1 MSRRHHVVI
10 VAPNPALATAM
21 LSWLGSAGYELAIV
35 TTFAAAKALLE
46 TKPALVISELKLGEY
61 NGLHLALKA
70 RALGIPAIIVG
81 PQDGVLQKDADELG
95 ATYLTSV
102 LRRSQVLE
110 LVADRIGARLLQS
123 ICRACDCQLQFERE
137 AQTVQTGSP
146 APRPPLR
153 IRRAGPLGP
162 AVT

>member
-10 VAPNPALATAM
+10 VAQNPALATAL

-46 TKPALVISELKLGEY
+46 TKPALIISELKLGEY

-70 RALGIPAIIVG
+70 RAVGIPAIIVG
-81 PQDGVLQKDADELG
+81 PHDAVLQKDADELG

-102 LRRSQVLE
+102 LRRSQVLD
-110 LVADRIGARLLQS
+110 LVQERLGGSAVPTDVPIASDLL
-123 ICRACDCQLQFERE
+123 LQFERDSRSN
-137 AQTVQTGSP
+137 QGN
-146 APRPPLR
+146 
-153 IRRAGPLGP
+153 RRLLH
-162 AVT
+162 

>member
-10 VAPNPALATAM
+10 VAQNPALATAL

-70 RALGIPAIIVG
+70 RAAGIPTIIVG
-81 PQDGVLQKDADELG
+81 PHDAVLQKDADELG

-102 LRRSQVLE
+102 LRRSQVLD
-110 LVADRIGARLLQS
+110 LVSERLGATAVPTEIPVASDLLM
-123 ICRACDCQLQFERE
+123 QFERD
-137 AQTVQTGSP
+137 ARSYQGNN
-146 APRPPLR
+146 
-153 IRRAGPLGP
+153 RRLLH
-162 AVT
+162 

>member
-10 VAPNPALATAM
+10 VAQNPALATAL

-46 TKPALVISELKLGEY
+46 TKPALIISELKLGEY

-70 RALGIPAIIVG
+70 RAAGIPAIIVG
-81 PQDGVLQKDADELG
+81 PHDPVLQKDADELG

-102 LRRSQVLE
+102 LRRSQVLD
-110 LVADRIGARLLQS
+110 LVQERLGGTPLPTEIPVAS
-123 ICRACDCQLQFERE
+123 DLLMQFERDSHPT
-137 AQTVQTGSP
+137 QGN
-146 APRPPLR
+146 
-153 IRRAGPLGP
+153 RRLLH
-162 AVT
+162 

>member
-10 VAPNPALATAM
+10 VAQNPALATAL

-46 TKPALVISELKLGEY
+46 TKPALIISELKLGEY

-70 RALGIPAIIVG
+70 RAAGIPAIIVG
-81 PQDGVLQKDADELG
+81 PHDAVLQKDADELG

-102 LRRSQVLE
+102 LRRSQVLD
-110 LVADRIGARLLQS
+110 LVQERLGGNAVPTEVPIASDLL
-123 ICRACDCQLQFERE
+123 LQFERDSRSN
-137 AQTVQTGSP
+137 QGN
-146 APRPPLR
+146 
-153 IRRAGPLGP
+153 RRLLH
-162 AVT
+162 

>member
-10 VAPNPALATAM
+10 VAQNPALATAL

-46 TKPALVISELKLGEY
+46 TKPALIISELKLGEY

-70 RALGIPAIIVG
+70 RAVGIPTIIVG
-81 PQDGVLQKDADELG
+81 PHDAVLQKDADELG

-102 LRRSQVLE
+102 LRRSQVLD
-110 LVADRIGARLLQS
+110 LVSERLGSTGVPTEIPVASDLLMQFDRDDRSYQGGNRRLLH
-123 ICRACDCQLQFERE
+123 
-137 AQTVQTGSP
+137 
-146 APRPPLR
+146 
-153 IRRAGPLGP
+153 
-162 AVT
+162 

>member
-35 TTFAAAKALLE
+35 TTFASAKALLE
-46 TKPALVISELKLGEY
+46 TRPALVISELKLGEY

-81 PQDGVLQKDADELG
+81 PQDVVLQKDAEELG

-110 LVADRIGARLLQS
+110 LVAERIGPTVDVAGVPIVSDLL
-123 ICRACDCQLQFERE
+123 AQLEQESN
-137 AQTVQTGSP
+137 ALNTGSS
-146 APRPPLR
+146 
-153 IRRAGPLGP
+153 RRVLH
-162 AVT
+162 

>member
-10 VAPNPALATAM
+10 VAQNPALATAL

-70 RALGIPAIIVG
+70 RAVGIPTIIVG
-81 PQDGVLQKDADELG
+81 PHDAVLQKDADELG

-102 LRRSQVLE
+102 LRRSQVLD
-110 LVADRIGARLLQS
+110 LVSERLGGTAAPTEIPVASDL
-123 ICRACDCQLQFERE
+123 LMQFERD
-137 AQTVQTGSP
+137 ARTYQGNN
-146 APRPPLR
+146 
-153 IRRAGPLGP
+153 RRLLH
-162 AVT
+162 

>member
-10 VAPNPALATAM
+10 VAQNPALATAL

-46 TKPALVISELKLGEY
+46 TKPALIISELKLGEY

-70 RALGIPAIIVG
+70 RAAGIPAIIVG
-81 PQDGVLQKDADELG
+81 PHDPVLQKDADELG

-102 LRRSQVLE
+102 LRRSQVLD
-110 LVADRIGARLLQS
+110 LVQERLGGTTVPTEVPVASDLL
-123 ICRACDCQLQFERE
+123 LQFERDSRST
-137 AQTVQTGSP
+137 QGN
-146 APRPPLR
+146 
-153 IRRAGPLGP
+153 RRLLH
-162 AVT
+162 

>member
-10 VAPNPALATAM
+10 VAQNPALATAL

-46 TKPALVISELKLGEY
+46 TRPALVISELKLGEY

-70 RALGIPAIIVG
+70 RALGIPTLIVG
-81 PQDGVLQKDADELG
+81 PQDVVLQKDAEELG

-110 LVADRIGARLLQS
+110 LVAERIAPTADVAGVPVVSDLLM
-123 ICRACDCQLQFERE
+123 QLEQESNE
-137 AQTVQTGSP
+137 LNTSSS
-146 APRPPLR
+146 
-153 IRRAGPLGP
+153 RRVLH
-162 AVT
+162 

>member
-10 VAPNPALATAM
+10 VAQNPALATAL

-46 TKPALVISELKLGEY
+46 TKPALIISELKLGEY

-70 RALGIPAIIVG
+70 RAVGIPTIIVG
-81 PQDGVLQKDADELG
+81 PHDPVLQKDADELG

-102 LRRSQVLE
+102 LRRSQVLD
-110 LVADRIGARLLQS
+110 LVSERLGATGVPTEIPVASDLLMQFDHDARSYQGGNRRLLH
-123 ICRACDCQLQFERE
+123 
-137 AQTVQTGSP
+137 
-146 APRPPLR
+146 
-153 IRRAGPLGP
+153 
-162 AVT
+162 